1 MTHSRH
7 AFQGEGPAIFKPSD
21 GNYYMMA
28 SHLTFWRPNPA
39 MLFHAAADSLA
50 TAKWSQLAR
59 PAMGPGANTTYNSQS
74 SSVFALESGAVRLAN
89 GAALHIYMGDRWN
102 FYGPG
107 SVRLSPSSD
116 TAVDQHD
123 GLLASNEAP
132 TSNAALDCSDA
143 RCLGG
148 GKACGHRESTQA
160 AGLPAEH
167 RWLRRWRT
175 ARMCGCHCCRGKTAW
190 DILYWSW
197 RSGGHGTTRR
207 RCLLLHT

>member
-1 MTHSRH
+1 MLSKSYRCPVPASNQCCLYKSSALKRAERYLNAWLTAGMTCRARAGRTQAEQGQLLPDSHPPHIWQLGAISYSRH
-7 AFQGEGPAIFKPSD
+7 ALQGEGPAIFKPSD

-74 SSVFALESGAVRLAN
+74 SSVFTLRLAS

-107 SVRLSPSSD
+107 SVSLSYNSPTLHLSMLRSILECF
-116 TAVDQHD
+116 
-123 GLLASNEAP
+123 LL
-132 TSNAALDCSDA
+132 TSTDN
-143 RCLGG
+143 
-148 GKACGHRESTQA
+148 
-160 AGLPAEH
+160 
-167 RWLRRWRT
+167 
-175 ARMCGCHCCRGKTAW
+175 
-190 DILYWSW
+190 
-197 RSGGHGTTRR
+197 
-207 RCLLLHT
+207 